1 MMFTPEKKIFI
12 FDLANNHMGNLE
24 HGLQIIRELKQVV
37 SDFDYTFAFKLQYRH
52 LDTFIHPDY
61 RDRFEYKYVKRFSET
76 RLAEDDLKRLK
87 DEAQAL
93 GFITICT
100 PFDEPSV
107 DLIESHDF
115 DIIKVA
121 SCSFTDWPLLERIV
135 KTNRPI
141 IASTA
146 GATLDDIDRVVSFF
160 QHRHKEFALMH
171 CVAEYPTREENLQL
185 NQIDLLKQRY
195 PEVPVGFSTHED
207 PEETD
212 AIKIAIAKGAS
223 IFERHVGI
231 VTEKFKLNQ
240 YSSTPGQ
247 IKHWLE
253 AAVKADRL
261 CGEKNQRY
269 SPSQGEIQALKGL
282 RRGVFAKK
290 EIKKGDSIDLQNVF
304 FAIPLQEDQLTANDI
319 AKYIEY
325 RASHAIN
332 LNSPV
337 KYNDVTITDHRKN
350 LYEIIQDVKK
360 LIHKS
365 GVTVPGQSDL
375 EISHHYGLDQ
385 FRQYGLTIIT
395 VVNRDYCKKLLILLP
410 GQFHPEQYHVQKEET
425 FHILYGDL
433 TVILN
438 GKEKKCS
445 VGDVII
451 IEPGVKHAFRSDT
464 GAIIEEISSTHYA
477 DDSYYTDPVINKNK
491 NRKTFITYWLD

>member
-1 MMFTPEKKIFI
+1 MMLSSKKKIFI
-12 FDLANNHMGNLE
+12 FDLANNHMGSVE
-24 HGLQIIRELKQVV
+24 HGLKIIRELKKAI
-37 SDFDYTFAFKLQYRH
+37 SNFDYLFAFKLQYRH

-61 RDRFEYKYVKRFSET
+61 CERFDYKYVKRFNET
-76 RLAEDDLKRLK
+76 RLSENDLKHLR
-87 DEAQAL
+87 DEAQSL
-93 GFITICT
+93 GFITVCT

-107 DLIESHDF
+107 DLIEKHDF

-135 KTNRPI
+135 KTNKPI

-160 QHRHKEFALMH
+160 QHRDKKFALMH
-171 CVAEYPTREENLQL
+171 CVAEYPTKNENLQL

-195 PEVPVGFSTHED
+195 PEIMIGFSTHEA

-231 VTEKFKLNQ
+231 ATEDFQLNL
-240 YSSTPGQ
+240 YSSTPDQ
-247 IKHWLE
+247 IKRWLD
-253 AAVKADRL
+253 AAVKAERL
-261 CGEKNQRY
+261 CGVENQRY

-282 RRGVFAKK
+282 RRGVFAKR
-290 EIKKGDSIDLQNVF
+290 EIKKGDIINSKNVF
-304 FAIPLQEDQLTANDI
+304 YAIPLQDNQLTANDM

-325 RASHAIN
+325 KATHTIK
-332 LNSPV
+332 LKSPV
-337 KYNDVTITDHRKN
+337 KFDDVTITDHRKTV
-350 LYEIIQDVKK
+350 YEIIQDVKK

-365 GVTVPGQSDL
+365 GVAVPGQSDL
-375 EISHHYGLDQ
+375 EISHHYGLNQ

-395 VVNRDYCKKLLILLP
+395 VINRDYCKKLLILLP
-410 GQFHPEQYHVQKEET
+410 GQFHPEQYHLKKEET

-438 GKEKKCS
+438 GKTKKCKP
-445 VGDVII
+445 GDVII
-451 IEPGVKHAFRSDT
+451 VEPGVKHAFSSDK
-464 GAIIEEISSTHYA
+464 GAIIEEISSTHYV
-477 DDSYYTDPVINKNK
+477 DDSYYTDPAINKNK